1 MHEGKISSKILLVK
15 TEEGSKL
22 YEMCKRLSK
31 DNWSWLLYTNK
42 NMGTRI
48 SCSTKDMQ
56 EHTSGEMLFGWGLV
70 HEKSPKK
77 KFNMRI
83 TTEY

>member
-1 MHEGKISSKILLVK
+1 
-15 TEEGSKL
+15 
-22 YEMCKRLSK
+22 
-31 DNWSWLLYTNK
+31 
-42 NMGTRI
+42 MGTRI

-56 EHTSGEMLFGWGLV
+56 EHTSGEMLFGWVLV

-77 KFNMRI
+77 KFNMKI